1 MKMAIN
7 ATSPSQLENT
17 TDDPDKDEFYYSIK
31 KKIYQSAKEGF
42 AINLCVSLNKIDDIE
57 SRNVL
62 VNQVSGP
69 RMEIFLHHQRSGKKT
84 RNFHFRRRFSQKFV
98 FSER

>member
-7 ATSPSQLENT
+7 ATSTSQLEN

-31 KKIYQSAKEGF
+31 KRIYQSAKEGF
-42 AINLCVSLNKIDDIE
+42 SLNLCVCLQKIEDIE

-69 RMEIFLHHQRSGKKT
+69 RMEIFLHHSRPA
-84 RNFHFRRRFSQKFV
+84 
-98 FSER
+98 E

>member
-1 MKMAIN
+1 MAIN
-7 ATSPSQLENT
+7 PTSSSQLEN

-42 AINLCVSLNKIDDIE
+42 AINLCVCLQNVGDLE

-62 VNQVSGP
+62 VNQVSDP
-69 RMEIFLHHQRSGKKT
+69 RMEIFLHHHRSEKKT
-84 RNFHFRRRFSQKFV
+84 RNFLSGPEKFV
-98 FSER
+98 CTKRELRLF